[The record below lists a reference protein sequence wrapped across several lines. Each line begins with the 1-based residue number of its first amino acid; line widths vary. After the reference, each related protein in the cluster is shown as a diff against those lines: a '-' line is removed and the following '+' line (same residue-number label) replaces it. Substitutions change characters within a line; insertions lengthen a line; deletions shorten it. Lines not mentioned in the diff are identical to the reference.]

1 MEYLRERGC
10 SWEDCA
16 EILFIS
22 RSTLWRRL
30 REIGYMPTFSEI
42 TNGDLDAVVSRI
54 QHDSPN
60 NGAIMVWGEIR
71 SYGICVPRQR
81 VRESLLRVNATN
93 VQSRAMTTV
102 VRRTYNVPS
111 SNALWHIDGL
121 HCLIRW
127 RIVIHGG
134 IDGHSRLIVYLG
146 ASDNNKSSTVLDLFL
161 KATEQYSWPSRV
173 RADYGGE
180 NIEVARHVINARG
193 LGRQSFMAGSSVHN
207 QRIERLWRDTFRCV
221 CHLYYSLFYEMEVC
235 NLLCPENETQLF
247 CLHYVYIPR
256 INLQLKRFQHSWN
269 NHPLRTEHGMSPA
282 EMWTNGLATAD
293 SATLNQPVIEDYGVE
308 DDNFSNPFEQGSVV
322 VPEIPPF
329 LSNAQFQY
337 LQSHHP
343 PLAHSDYHGLDIYI

>member
-180 NIEVARHVINARG
+180 NIEVARHMINAT
-193 LGRQSFMAGSSVHN
+193 
-207 QRIERLWRDTFRCV
+207 WRDLV
-221 CHLYYSLFYEMEVC
+221 C
-235 NLLCPENETQLF
+235 
-247 CLHYVYIPR
+247 I
-256 INLQLKRFQHSWN
+256 
-269 NHPLRTEHGMSPA
+269 
-282 EMWTNGLATAD
+282 TNGLRGCGETYFDVCAICITRCFMKWKCATYCALKMK
-293 SATLNQPVIEDYGVE
+293 LNSFAFTMYT
-308 DDNFSNPFEQGSVV
+308 
-322 VPEIPPF
+322 F
-329 LSNAQFQY
+329 LALTFN
-337 LQSHHP
+337 
-343 PLAHSDYHGLDIYI
+343 